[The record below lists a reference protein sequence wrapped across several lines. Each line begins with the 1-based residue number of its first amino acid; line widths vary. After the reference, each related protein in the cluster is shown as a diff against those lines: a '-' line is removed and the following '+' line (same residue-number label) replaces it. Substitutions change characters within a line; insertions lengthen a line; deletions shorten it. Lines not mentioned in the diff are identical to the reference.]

1 MFSAIFIVIY
11 VNHIFY
17 WLLQMNVNV
26 FYNQKLQF
34 FAIYTAVFY
43 AV

>member
-1 MFSAIFIVIY
+1 
-11 VNHIFY
+11 
-17 WLLQMNVNV
+17 MNVNV